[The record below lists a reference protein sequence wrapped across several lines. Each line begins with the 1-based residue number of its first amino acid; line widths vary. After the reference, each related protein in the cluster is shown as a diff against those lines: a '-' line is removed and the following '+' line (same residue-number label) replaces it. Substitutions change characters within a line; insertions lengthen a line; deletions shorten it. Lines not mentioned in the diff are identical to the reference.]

1 MATRYTAAVCSV
13 CTYVCH
19 LSVRPP
25 RLLQLIWFD
34 MLFVPVRL
42 PRVIVMR
49 LSVHNSLDMGK

>member
-1 MATRYTAAVCSV
+1 MATRHAAAVCSV
-13 CTYVCH
+13 CTYVCR
-19 LSVRPP
+19 LSLRPP

-49 LSVHNSLDMGK
+49 VSIHKLHDVGK